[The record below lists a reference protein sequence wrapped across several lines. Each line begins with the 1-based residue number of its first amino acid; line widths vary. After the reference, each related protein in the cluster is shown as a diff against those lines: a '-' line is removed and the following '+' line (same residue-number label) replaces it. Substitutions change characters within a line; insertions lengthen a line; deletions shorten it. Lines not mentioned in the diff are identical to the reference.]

1 MRVFSDPYF
10 PVCGQNLRFCGN
22 AGKQS
27 QRKPVFC
34 HSLGSEMLLFYK
46 IFKDIFMATC
56 NRNGICAL
64 SKSTHSVPAMK
75 GRFCSKITDIQKE
88 KEK

>member
-1 MRVFSDPYF
+1 
-10 PVCGQNLRFCGN
+10 
-22 AGKQS
+22 
-27 QRKPVFC
+27 
-34 HSLGSEMLLFYK
+34 MLLFYK